1 MPREKPTYR
10 GESQQDWNQVTLKK
24 NSKQLKEMNKTKNQ
38 DGQNKVGGFKHS
50 TTSSGI
56 NTRSLDEHSDAGSH
70 KKVSLSVGK
79 LIQQQRL
86 KLGMGQDALAK
97 QLNVNKTVIA
107 QYESAKAIPNNHF
120 MNLLENKLK
129 IHLRGK
135 NIGKEKTR

>member
-1 MPREKPTYR
+1 MPREKKVNH
-10 GESQQDWNQVTLKK
+10 GESQQDWTPVILKK
-24 NSKQLKEMNKTKNQ
+24 NANQVKEMNKHKNG
-38 DGQNKVGGFKHS
+38 DKVGGYKQS
-50 TTSSGI
+50 TTSTGM
-56 NTRSLDEHSDAGSH
+56 NARTLDDHSDAGTH

-86 KLGMGQDALAK
+86 KLGLSQDALAK
-97 QLNVNKTVIA
+97 QLNVNKSVIA

-135 NIGKEKTR
+135 NIGNPKTR

>member
-1 MPREKPTYR
+1 MPREKSINR

-38 DGQNKVGGFKHS
+38 DGQNKVGGFKYS
-50 TTSSGI
+50 TTSSGM